1 VEQKIQLY
9 QEIIILM
16 NKLILLLF
24 LFFSFNSFSQDLLS
38 SHHGSYYT
46 YIFKID
52 DQLARRLYL
61 SSSLE
66 PKQEW
71 FTHLVDSVPLYGKLS
86 KPLPVGH
93 YIWADLNE
101 NRIEY
106 RLQSV
111 DNVRCELLNNDRDF
125 ILQVTDTLGG
135 IITDADVR
143 LRHKHVRLDE
153 KTNTYRISKNNK
165 KGLLVVVWNHHATY
179 SFVKRDKN
187 NPLVRRVGEKL
198 LYHSPLALAWMPIEL
213 VLRMPVNAVKHLAGQ
228 YVYRKSLLYYIFK
241 PFTDIYHSIEYGRPE
256 GWLRPVASIFSYQ
269 YRYRQHRYY
278 GYLAT
283 NQPTYK
289 PGDTVKVKAYL
300 LDYKYRPVKEK
311 LKLELSTENITKLNF
326 PLDPFSPGAYSTE
339 FVLHDSLNL
348 QLDRDF
354 MLQLKNKHNYQTVS
368 NRFHYEDYE
377 LKAITFSA
385 NADAQNQMQ
394 GTPFYIT
401 VSGKDGN
408 GLNVLDGKAE
418 LTIKPEMI
426 ETSDLDYVYLP
437 NEFYHQKIDLDPT
450 APTRI
455 LIPDSIFQKS
465 NLSYQAT
472 VVCSN
477 SNNETK
483 SFHFQVNYF
492 AHKTEIKSSFSGDSI
507 IFNALKLGRSVPM
520 EVQMQIKSG
529 KIIRFAGNVQLPYT
543 IPVNASNTEYRFTK
557 GEEEWTINANNNEP
571 HIQLYAQRT
580 RDSIFIRCDNPQ
592 KLKLIYFLYRKN
604 KEIQRGAGDSI
615 QIKAKATTLGKYE
628 ILIRYLWAGREMS
641 RHETLEFRDKL
652 LDVKIEQPS
661 LVLPGQTKTVNI
673 EVKDA
678 FGKPVKGIDLTAFS
692 TSAKF
697 ANSNTPDV
705 YDYSKPHP
713 DRIPINSFGN
723 DNQTHLYHP
732 EFDLKTIKSSLF
744 PRLDTIEYY
753 KFLFPA
759 NGFYKTEV
767 DGQDQTQFA
776 PFLLKKGK
784 FQVVRAILVDHQ
796 PLYISGTSLD
806 QPYSF
811 KLSSGIHSL
820 SIIGEDKQIDIDSL
834 VFKEDHKT
842 IVSISLD
849 GVNNSTVRIKKLKK
863 RQLNGILSYL
873 QQFVISVIPDKEG
886 MLVQKENVFRLQ
898 AIYDKNM
905 GVSPKFFAPVFSD
918 SIKFVFASDRK
929 SINCL
934 FKPSYTYS
942 FQRNLIERE
951 SLSNEEFLKSMSAR
965 WVRHSIFDNI
975 LEAWQLERQWDF
987 NERNSF
993 PYYEDT
999 TKVHRGNCKL
1009 SLDFHRGKDRLLAYL
1024 VLPFSSENSM
1034 CINLVQNGEGN
1045 YLYNLKQGTYI
1056 VLYVFSGNHFSLSR
1070 PFDLYS
1076 NGENYLRLSS
1086 KAIIDTLFRA
1096 KVNKLVS
1103 KYVKLNDQQYK
1114 ALQQLKNYTEAQD
1127 EGLIHKPLLNANL
1140 TKPHWLHGTI
1150 LNKNGDQL
1158 EGVVIVGEQGQ
1169 KMVSDYNGEFN
1180 LVASD
1185 GEVLKFNCIGYQ
1197 QEILKI
1203 NFKSEYTIHLKDAN
1217 ECLDVYSDNK
1227 KTHRHRK
1234 ILKFK
1239 YEDATPVAMY
1249 EDLPRKEIPSY
1260 YDHSNRL
1267 SKASKKRL
1275 IEEVFGDISQVKF
1288 TPPVLAD
1295 TVMSETVISELGSGM
1310 VLMNNSSSNTK
1321 IETPTFDSNFLAEAL
1336 NSKSLRSN
1344 FRDYAFWQPRLLTDK
1359 NGKVSFDVNY
1369 PDDITAWNTTV
1380 LAMGKGGYGGIASA
1394 TTKALKP
1401 LAGELALPL
1410 FLLQGDSCELVGKAL
1425 NYMPDTFQIS
1435 RTYHLNGK
1443 QIFKKDG
1450 LLVHSLT
1457 DLLPVCATGLDTITA
1472 QYAIRRADGYE
1483 DGEKR
1488 KIPVFKQGIEEKSG
1502 PFIYADQDT
1511 VLKLQFDPKAGKVH
1525 LHIETELLKVAKE
1538 ECNNVIEYA
1547 YDCNEQMASKL
1558 KALLINQRIA
1568 KSFGL
1573 PFNQAKLIRK
1583 YVNKLKAS
1591 QNQDGGW
1598 GWWPGNS
1605 SAVWVSAHVGSAL
1618 CEAKTEVNVD
1628 VCLEKLKLYLLP
1640 LVNASL
1646 QYDQWAEV
1654 ARTLKQM
1661 SVSIPTEAF
1670 QNKIKSDKRVR
1681 LIDNL
1686 HRIELMQLLGIPCKI
1701 DTILKWK
1708 KETVL
1713 GGIYWTDKS
1722 YGLLSND
1729 VEASL
1734 SVYRIFSKDS
1744 AYHQY
1749 LPLIRRFLLN
1759 RRNHDAW
1766 GNTYTSIH
1774 CLETLVTDW
1783 LKDHP
1788 KETANKI
1795 NLKGDLKVEMKG
1807 SSIDTVFQA
1816 KDGLTITKSGN
1827 MPVFVSA
1834 WQSVWLP
1841 KPKAVEKDFKLNSKL
1856 IQSGKEVKTVKLG
1869 EKLLVQI
1876 NLNIKKDADYM
1887 MLEVPIPAGCTYADK
1902 SQNKAWEEVHREYFK
1917 DKCCIFF
1924 HRLKAG
1930 SHQVEIELT
1939 PRYAGKYTIN
1949 PAKVEM
1955 MYFPTFMGRNEIK
1968 SIQLK

>member
-1 VEQKIQLY
+1 
-9 QEIIILM
+9 M
-16 NKLILLLF
+16 NKFILIFF
-24 LFFSFNSFSQDLLS
+24 LFIHFNSFSQDLLS

-61 SSSLE
+61 SSNME

-71 FTHLVDSVPLYGKLS
+71 FTHLVDSVPLHGQLS

-111 DNVRCELLNNDRDF
+111 DNVRCELLNNNQDF
-125 ILQVTDTLGG
+125 ILQVADTLGG
-135 IITDADVR
+135 TITDAEVR
-143 LRHKHVRLDE
+143 LGHKHIRLDE
-153 KTNTYRISKNNK
+153 RTNTYRISKSNK
-165 KGLLVVVWNHHATY
+165 KGLLEVVWNHHANY

-187 NPLVRRVGEKL
+187 NPFVRRAGEKL

-213 VLRMPVNAVKHLAGQ
+213 VLRMPVNAVKHLSGQ
-228 YVYRKSLLYYIFK
+228 YVYHKSLLYYLFK

-256 GWLRPVASIFSYQ
+256 GWLKPVASIFSYQ
-269 YRYRQHRYY
+269 YRYRQHQYY

-289 PGDTVKVKAYL
+289 PGDTVKVKAYI
-300 LDYKYRPVKEK
+300 LDYKHRPIKEK
-311 LKLELSTENITKLNF
+311 LKLELSNDNTIKLNL
-326 PLDPFSPGAYSTE
+326 PLEPFSPGAYSTE

-348 QLDRDF
+348 QLDRDYTLT
-354 MLQLKNKHNYQTVS
+354 LQNKHHYQTVS

-377 LKAITFSA
+377 LKAITFAA
-385 NADAQNQMQ
+385 NADANEQLQ

-418 LTIKPEMI
+418 LSIKPKRI
-426 ETSDLDYVYLP
+426 KSSDLDYVYLP
-437 NEFYHQKIDLDPT
+437 NELFHQKIDLDPT

-455 LIPDSIFQKS
+455 LVPDSIFQQS
-465 NLSYQAT
+465 NLTYEAT

-477 SNNETK
+477 SNNETRT
-483 SFHFQVNYF
+483 FHFLVDYF

-507 IFNALKLGRSVPM
+507 VFKALKLGHSTPM
-520 EVQMQIKSG
+520 EVKMQIKAE
-529 KIIRFAGNVQLPYT
+529 KTVRFAGNVQLPYS
-543 IPVNASNTEYRFTK
+543 IPLNVYDTKYCFTK
-557 GEEEWTINANNNEP
+557 GEEQWTVNARDNEP
-571 HIQLYAQRT
+571 LVRLHTERT

-604 KEIQRGAGDSI
+604 KEIQRGAGDSL
-615 QIKAKATTLGKYE
+615 QIKAKATTLGKYQ
-628 ILIRYLWAGREMS
+628 IAVKYIWAGKEQS
-641 RHETLEFRDKL
+641 LDETLEFRDKRL
-652 LDVKIEQPS
+652 EVKIEQPS
-661 LVLPGQTKTVNI
+661 LVLPGQTKTVKI

-678 FGKPVKGIDLTAFS
+678 FGKPAKGIDLTAFA

-697 ANSNTPDV
+697 DRSNTPAI
-705 YDYSKPHP
+705 YDYSKWYPS
-713 DRIPINSFGN
+713 RTWLNKF
-723 DNQTHLYHP
+723 
-732 EFDLKTIKSSLF
+732 KIKSPENLYQQHQLLKEIQSQLF
-744 PRLDTIEYY
+744 PKLDTIEYY
-753 KFLFPA
+753 KLLFPK
-759 NGFYKTEV
+759 NGFYQTDV

-776 PFLLKKGK
+776 PFLLKKGI
-784 FQVVRAILVDHQ
+784 FQAITAIYVDDQ
-796 PLYISGTSLD
+796 PVYINGTSTA

-811 KLSSGIHSL
+811 RILPGKHKIK
-820 SIIGEDKQIDIDSL
+820 IIGLDHQVLIDSL
-834 VFKEDHKT
+834 ECKEDRKT
-842 IVSISLD
+842 IVGISLD
-849 GVNNSTVRIKKLKK
+849 QTKNKRYQLIKLKK
-863 RQLNGILSYL
+863 DQIEREISYL
-873 QQFVISVIPDKEG
+873 KQFVASISYPTEEG
-886 MLVQKENVFRLQ
+886 MLKQKDRVFDRERYSYAFTTASQSFFGPVFR
-898 AIYDKNM
+898 
-905 GVSPKFFAPVFSD
+905 D
-918 SIKFVFASDRK
+918 SIQYVFASDK
-929 SINCL
+929 QSVSCL
-934 FKPSYTYS
+934 FKPKYQYT
-942 FQRNLIERE
+942 FQRNLVDRE
-951 SLSNEEFLKSMSAR
+951 SLDSKKIENSIKTAFIRS
-965 WVRHSIFDNI
+965 SIFDNS
-975 LEAWQLERQWDF
+975 LEAWQMEREWEFRKKNVFPHLSAPQ
-987 NERNSF
+987 ER
-993 PYYEDT
+993 ET
-999 TKVHRGNCKL
+999 GNCI
-1009 SLDFHRGKDRLLAYL
+1009 LDINIPREETKLLACILLPFESSLPLRILSPNSTSLSNLKAGSYL
-1024 VLPFSSENSM
+1024 VMYVL
-1034 CINLVQNGEGN
+1034 EGN
-1045 YLYNLKQGTYI
+1045 HYT
-1056 VLYVFSGNHFSLSR
+1056 FSR
-1070 PFDLYS
+1070 PFDVFADGL
-1076 NGENYLRLSS
+1076 NYLNYS
-1086 KAIIDTLFRA
+1086 KRTGADTLFRE
-1096 KVNKLVS
+1096 KVNKLIN
-1103 KYVKLNDQQYK
+1103 KYTKLNDEQYK
-1114 ALQQLKNYTEAQD
+1114 AIQQLKDYSEAQD
-1127 EGLIHKPLLNANL
+1127 QTFLSHNKGTNALGPKAWISGQVVDENDDPLPGVTIQAKNGN
-1140 TKPHWLHGTI
+1140 GTI
-1150 LNKNGDQL
+1150 TDLDGQFEIL
-1158 EGVVIVGEQGQ
+1158 TSIGETLSVGS
-1169 KMVSDYNGEFN
+1169 V
-1180 LVASD
+1180 
-1185 GEVLKFNCIGYQ
+1185 GYQ
-1197 QEILKI
+1197 TQFLTVDV
-1203 NFKSEYTIHLKDAN
+1203 KSEYKI
-1217 ECLDVYSDNK
+1217 CLYESVNKLEKVVVIGFGTAK
-1227 KTHRHRK
+1227 KTFFPNKLFR
-1234 ILKFK
+1234 I
-1239 YEDATPVAMY
+1239 
-1249 EDLPRKEIPSY
+1249 
-1260 YDHSNRL
+1260 NRD
-1267 SKASKKRL
+1267 SKKT
-1275 IEEVFGDISQVKF
+1275 EEVFGVVPQEKY
-1288 TPPVLAD
+1288 TAPVIVNAG
-1295 TVMSETVISELGSGM
+1295 MSETNILEIGSGM
-1310 VLMNNSSSNTK
+1310 WPMNNPSISTK
-1321 IETPTFDSNFLAEAL
+1321 TKGQAFDSNFLTEAL

-1380 LAMGKGGYGGIASA
+1380 LAMGKGGYGGIAST

-1450 LLVHSLT
+1450 FLIHSLT
-1457 DLLPVCATGLDTITA
+1457 DQLPVCAIGLDTISA
-1472 QYAIRRADGYE
+1472 QYSIRRADGYE

-1511 VLKLQFDPKAGKVH
+1511 VLQLQFDPKAGKVH

-1538 ECNNVIEYA
+1538 ECNSVIEYA

-1568 KSFGL
+1568 KSFGVK
-1573 PFNQAKLIRK
+1573 FKQAKLIHK

-1605 SAVWVSAHVGSAL
+1605 SSAWVSAHVGSAL

-1646 QYDQWAEV
+1646 QYDQWAEA

-1661 SVSIPTEAF
+1661 NVSIPIEAF

-1681 LIDNL
+1681 LVDNL

-1708 KETVL
+1708 KETIL
-1713 GGIYWTDKS
+1713 GGIYWSDKS
-1722 YGLLSND
+1722 VGLFSNE

-1734 SVYRIFSKDS
+1734 SAYRIFSKDS

-1749 LPLIRRFLLN
+1749 LPLIRRYLLS

-1766 GNTYTSIH
+1766 GNTYNSIR
-1774 CLETLVTDW
+1774 CLDVLVADW
-1783 LKDHP
+1783 FKDHP
-1788 KETANKI
+1788 KDADNKI
-1795 NLKGDLKVEMKG
+1795 NFKGDLKAEMKG

-1816 KDGLTITKSGN
+1816 KDGLTITQSGN
-1827 MPVFVSA
+1827 MPSFISA
-1834 WQSVWLP
+1834 WQSQWIA
-1841 KPKAVEKDFKLNSKL
+1841 KPKAVEKDFKLSSKL
-1856 IQSGKEVKTVKLG
+1856 IQSGKETKIVQLGGKLV
-1869 EKLLVQI
+1869 LQI
-1876 NLNIKKDADYM
+1876 NLSIKKDADYV

-1902 SQNKAWEEVHREYFK
+1902 GQNKGQEEVHREYFK
-1917 DKCCIFF
+1917 EKCCIFF

-1930 SHQVEIELT
+1930 TRVVEIELT
-1939 PRYAGKYTIN
+1939 PRYAGKYTLN
-1949 PAKVEM
+1949 PAKAEL